1 MTSAKQATPQ
11 SSVMRRLRK
20 IMALTK
26 SSNPGEAGAALHQA
40 QVLMAKH
47 NLTAESVAQIE
58 INESSVKTTGKDL
71 PKWESHLA
79 VVVSNALGVELLVE
93 SQQKQQGL
101 RRQNACIVFVG
112 KGCAAEIAVYA
123 YTVLKKQMLA
133 DLRRL
138 INQAASNLDIKGIKV
153 TATSAQRSAYALGWC
168 QAAYAKIQAIKPT
181 IDPVVSE
188 YVVQRS
194 QGKSASV
201 KASRKLPPSQQA
213 AFSALG
219 YEHGQN
225 AQLNTAMNGGQQP
238 ALLNT

>member
-1 MTSAKQATPQ
+1 MTTAKQATPQ

-101 RRQNACIVFVG
+101 RRKMRASFLLAKGALNAPKFSTHSI
-112 KGCAAEIAVYA
+112 
-123 YTVLKKQMLA
+123 
-133 DLRRL
+133 
-138 INQAASNLDIKGIKV
+138 
-153 TATSAQRSAYALGWC
+153 
-168 QAAYAKIQAIKPT
+168 
-181 IDPVVSE
+181 
-188 YVVQRS
+188 
-194 QGKSASV
+194 
-201 KASRKLPPSQQA
+201 RKYISMCRCN
-213 AFSALG
+213 F
-219 YEHGQN
+219 
-225 AQLNTAMNGGQQP
+225 
-238 ALLNT
+238 